1 MGQETNCKARF
12 GKDGFGKLVSSGHAM
27 LETDFVLFRGDFRA
41 KIPFKSMRKVK
52 AAGAW
57 LKIDAAEGSLELE
70 LGPTMASKWEQKILH
85 PPSRLD
91 KIGVKH
97 GHKVVILG
105 IEDAALAGEVAA
117 RGALIAKRAA
127 AGTDIVFFGAGKKLD
142 LDRLESLKPAIHP
155 DGAIWIVYPKGVK
168 QITEG
173 DVMAATKAAGL
184 VDIKICAFS
193 TTHTALKAVI
203 PVKNR

>member
-12 GKDGFGKLVSSGHAM
+12 DKRVSAGHAM
-27 LETDFVLFRGDFRA
+27 LETDYVLFRGEFRV

-52 AAGAW
+52 ATGDW
-57 LKIDAAEGSLELE
+57 LKIDAPEGALELD
-70 LGPTMASKWEQKILH
+70 LGPAAAAKWEQKILH

-91 KIGVKH
+91 KIGVKP
-97 GHKVVILG
+97 GHKVAILG
-105 IEDAALAGEVAA
+105 VSDPALAGELTE
-117 RGALIAKRAA
+117 RGAIIAKRAA
-127 AGTDIVFFGAGKKLD
+127 AGKDIVFFGARKKLD

-155 DGAIWIVYPKGVK
+155 SGAIWIVHPKGVK
-168 QITEG
+168 EITQN

-184 VDIKICAFS
+184 VDTKVCAFS
-193 TTHTALKAVI
+193 ATHTALKAVI